1 MTVQVS
7 KHGLGFFPI
16 SSNMVHNRV
25 VKRVMKKEGDGALAV
40 LLIILSNIY
49 SDKGYYVKV
58 DEWFYD
64 DVASNLF
71 NIDTDDVKRIVM
83 LTVEYDLFNKQMF
96 EKYQILTSWEVQWQ
110 YVYSLRRRVLTHL
123 IADYWLVQSEDMP
136 NGEAS
141 KRKAKRLKST
151 DGVEGYI
158 YGEDECVT
166 GGGKCVTQT
175 TDCVTEMGECVAETP
190 ECVSSCERAKQ
201 NNTKLDETILQN
213 KNENIPLQVP
223 PGEVKHEEG
232 RFHFRL
238 DSDNPSVPI
247 QNARA
252 ERSRVPIAAG
262 QPKQKAIR
270 KLWTLQEIE
279 QLTPPD
285 DGVKR
290 NFEGL
295 VHELRMLRIEPNEQ
309 YAIVC
314 KSNYGIIGHRVW
326 KVMSDMRTIGSKIK
340 MPGRFILSK
349 L

>member
-1 MTVQVS
+1 M
-7 KHGLGFFPI
+7 
-16 SSNMVHNRV
+16 
-25 VKRVMKKEGDGALAV
+25 
-40 LLIILSNIY
+40 
-49 SDKGYYVKV
+49 
-58 DEWFYD
+58 
-64 DVASNLF
+64 
-71 NIDTDDVKRIVM
+71 
-83 LTVEYDLFNKQMF
+83 
-96 EKYQILTSWEVQWQ
+96 
-110 YVYSLRRRVLTHL
+110 
-123 IADYWLVQSEDMP
+123 
-136 NGEAS
+136 
-141 KRKAKRLKST
+141 
-151 DGVEGYI
+151 
-158 YGEDECVT
+158 
-166 GGGKCVTQT
+166 
-175 TDCVTEMGECVAETP
+175 
-190 ECVSSCERAKQ
+190 
-201 NNTKLDETILQN
+201 
-213 KNENIPLQVP
+213 
-223 PGEVKHEEG
+223 
-232 RFHFRL
+232 
-238 DSDNPSVPI
+238 PI